1 MPCPG
6 REGQSLFEGPVV
18 QLVRTLACHARGRG
32 FESRPDRLSISREAA
47 ARRID
52 ELIREISEHDY
63 RYYVLAQPIIPD
75 SEYDRLLR
83 ELKELEDTYPDL
95 RRPDSPTQRVGGTVT
110 KEFPVVPHRRP
121 MLSLDNAYDQAE
133 LEAFH
138 ARLLRYLKAQLNDLS
153 EPLLYIAQLK
163 VDGVAVS
170 LHYENGILTRGLTR
184 GDGEKGDDITT
195 NLRTIRSLPLR
206 LQTSNPPPFI
216 EVRGEVYMDRK
227 DFLTLNKQ
235 REEIGEPPFMNPRN
249 ATAGS
254 LKLQDSSEVARRR
267 LRFWAYYLE
276 GEGVSLPDS
285 DYERMN
291 LLKAWGF
298 PVVETLPP
306 APLEKVWQFITQ
318 QEKAK
323 EKLSFDIDGVV
334 LKLDSWLLREKA
346 GFTAKA
352 PRWATAYKYQPEQ
365 AITRLKGIT
374 YQVGRTGYI
383 TPVAELEPVRLSGTV
398 VKRASLYNYDEIKRL
413 DLHMGDWV
421 VVEKSG
427 EIIPKVIRALPER
440 RDIFARPVEPPANC
454 PECDTPLIQ
463 APGEVGRYC
472 PNYRH
477 CPPQVIGRLE
487 HFVSRKAM
495 NIQGLGEKILKK
507 LYEAGLVKTFSD
519 LYCLTPES
527 FRGLEGF
534 AEKLPE
540 KLVAEIQ
547 ASRQVPYERVLYA
560 LGIRHVGE
568 TAAQKLAEAF
578 PGIDALL
585 SAPEEEIA
593 SVHGI
598 GEVIARSVRAF
609 LDDPE
614 NQAEIQALR
623 EAGLQFEKKTLKREG
638 PLTGK
643 RFLISGKF
651 EGISREALKS
661 YIIEHGGLYTSG
673 VSKNLDYLVAGA
685 EMGPSKKARAETLG
699 VRIITLEELEK
710 MVGKPFQAWFNGS

>member
-1 MPCPG
+1 M
-6 REGQSLFEGPVV
+6 EGISLGPVV

-32 FESRPDRLSISREAA
+32 FESRPDRLPLSREAA
-47 ARRID
+47 AKRID
-52 ELIREISEHDY
+52 ELVREIAEHDY
-63 RYYVLAQPIIPD
+63 RYYVLAQPIISD
-75 SEYDRLLR
+75 SEYDRLVR
-83 ELKELEDTYPDL
+83 ELKELEEAYPEL

-121 MLSLDNAYDQAE
+121 MLSLDNAYDRRE

-138 ARLLRYLKAQLNDLS
+138 TKLLRYLKAQLTDLA

-163 VDGVAVS
+163 IDGVAVS
-170 LHYENGILTRGLTR
+170 LHYENGIFVRGLTR
-184 GDGEKGDDITT
+184 GDGEKGDDITA
-195 NLRTIRSLPLR
+195 NLRTVRSLPLH
-206 LQTSNPPPFI
+206 LQTPNPPPFI
-216 EVRGEVYMDRK
+216 EVRGEIYMDRK
-227 DFLTLNKQ
+227 DFLALNQQ
-235 REEIGEPPFMNPRN
+235 REEIGEAPFMNPRN

-254 LKLQDSSEVARRR
+254 LKLQDSAEVARRR
-267 LRFWAYYLE
+267 LRLWAYYLE
-276 GEGVSLPDS
+276 ADEEGSLPAS
-285 DYERMN
+285 DYERMH
-291 LLKAWGF
+291 LLKKWGF
-298 PVVETLPP
+298 PVIETLPP
-306 APLEKVWQFITQ
+306 SPLPEVWDFITHW
-318 QEKAK
+318 EKEK

-334 LKLDSWLLREKA
+334 IKLDAWPLREKA

-352 PRWATAYKYQPEQ
+352 PRWAIAYKYQPEQ
-365 AITRLKGIT
+365 AITQLKGIT

-383 TPVAELEPVRLSGTV
+383 TPVAELAPVRLSGTI

-413 DLHMGDWV
+413 DLHLGDWV

-440 RDIFARPVEPPANC
+440 RDIFAKPVEPPTAC
-454 PECDTPLIQ
+454 PECGTLLVQ

-507 LYEAGLVKTFSD
+507 LYEAGLVETFSD
-519 LYCLTPES
+519 LYRLTPDKLRS
-527 FRGLEGF
+527 LEGF

-568 TAAQKLAEAF
+568 TAAQKIAEAF
-578 PGIDALL
+578 PHIEALL
-585 SAPEEEIA
+585 SAPEEELA

-598 GEVIARSVRAF
+598 GEVIARSVRTF

-614 NQAEIQALR
+614 NQAEIEALR
-623 EAGLQFEKKTLKREG
+623 AAGLQFEKKASKREG
-638 PLTGK
+638 PLAGK

-661 YIIEHGGLYTSG
+661 YIIEHGGIYASS
-673 VSKNLDYLVAGA
+673 VSQNLDYLVVGA
-685 EMGPSKKARAETLG
+685 DMGPSKKARAEALG
-699 VRIITLEELEK
+699 VRMITLQELEAL
-710 MVGKPFQAWFNGS
+710 VGKPVEVWLSRD